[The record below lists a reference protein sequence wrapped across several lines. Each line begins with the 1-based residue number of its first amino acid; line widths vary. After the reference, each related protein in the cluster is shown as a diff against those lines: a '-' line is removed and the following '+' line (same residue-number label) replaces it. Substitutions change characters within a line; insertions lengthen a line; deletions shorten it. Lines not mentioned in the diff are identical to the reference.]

1 MKIDNIDIEDTFQF
15 ILSQKVNC
23 FFIISNN
30 SKHFNFVNKKVL
42 HPNQAR
48 RVLLYWLIFNTSPMK
63 KGAKHLKNIKIYQRA
78 AEITAIINDAIANE
92 QEENR
97 KKGVPNVYSMND
109 VFIYEMP
116 NGEIVI
122 KKQGD

>member
-1 MKIDNIDIEDTFQF
+1 MKG
-15 ILSQKVNC
+15 
-23 FFIISNN
+23 
-30 SKHFNFVNKKVL
+30 
-42 HPNQAR
+42 AR
-48 RVLLYWLIFNTSPMK
+48 R
-63 KGAKHLKNIKIYQRA
+63 LKNIKIYQRA
-78 AEITAIINDAIANE
+78 AEISAIINDAISKE
-92 QEENR
+92 QKENL